1 MGVAVRSENA
11 DLASV
16 LWRPLYLCL
25 GLTLVLIGFIGVF
38 VPVWP
43 TTIFMI
49 MAVWAFK
56 RSSPPLESWLLN
68 HPWFGQTLRDWDE
81 HRAIRPQAK
90 AISISAIWV
99 CMALSAWVTGKVYVY
114 VILAVVGVSLTA
126 FIWTRKSGPASPPP
140 DRPSR

>member
-1 MGVAVRSENA
+1 MAVRPKFTGT
-11 DLASV
+11 ASA

-25 GLTLVLIGFIGVF
+25 GLTFVVMGFIGVF

-81 HRAIRPQAK
+81 HRAMRKRAK
-90 AISISAIWV
+90 VISISAIWL
-99 CMALSAWVTGKVYVY
+99 CMTISAVLTRKPHVYA
-114 VILAVVGVSLTA
+114 ILAVVGVSLTVY
-126 FIWTRKSGPASPPP
+126 ISTRKTREA
-140 DRPSR
+140 